1 MKNTERK
8 SFRHLV
14 GMDFVVHTTYS
25 VEKGRIKGLLD
36 LTIRNSS
43 PGKAKNRFR
52 ILDATVQSALC
63 T

>member
-8 SFRHLV
+8 SFSYPI
-14 GMDFVVHTTYS
+14 GMDLVVHTTYS

-36 LTIRNSS
+36 LTFRNSS
-43 PGKAKNRFR
+43 AKQAKNRFR
-52 ILDATVQSALC
+52 DRGAKAQSALY